1 MLNGRECRILFIKT
15 FVHFKCVIETL
26 RRLLLLIHASH
37 KKRRYLLL
45 ADVIELLVFVSAY
58 LCKNNLI
65 YVPYFGLSGTRYIR
79 QKKIYNLLYSYG
91 KHKPGL
97 ILKGFSVLRSR
108 RFKISTSYFPQ

>member
-26 RRLLLLIHASH
+26 RRLLLLVHASY
-37 KKRRYLLL
+37 KNRRYLL

-58 LCKNNLI
+58 LCKNNLV

-79 QKKIYNLLYSYG
+79 QKKIYNLLYSSS

-97 ILKGFSVLRSR
+97 MS
-108 RFKISTSYFPQ
+108 STTAFMVYTLM